1 MRTALKLLIFIV
13 ALFSGTIEVY
23 LSPILHI
30 GNKKFWHKNTKQE
43 RSRTIFQLI
52 RGYIQQFAIPHNI
65 GLLKQVILQMIER
78 LAVLCNRD
86 VYVVTLRYR
95 RQPREAMW

>member
-30 GNKKFWHKNTKQE
+30 GNKKFWHKNTK

-78 LAVLCNRD
+78 LAVLCNHD
-86 VYVVTLRYR
+86 VYEVILRYR
-95 RQPREAMW
+95 RQPREAMWLS